1 LPVAVLG
8 RQTERDLVKKLR
20 VLNKVERHEKSGEQA
35 QSNVFVFCDKSTGAA
50 QFRAGATADLD
61 FAVERIAGLL
71 AMKCLASGSEPT
83 DFDVLAPAH
92 PILVNRL
99 TQRAQELLEEGRAVA
114 CPSSLSARQKE
125 ILQAVLCNQANKEIA
140 SKLNITVR
148 TVKFHIS
155 TLLSKFGVENRMELA
170 RRAANLVRP
179 ANHTEFEGMNER
191 QAIVNER
198 RKIRSFSLS
207 SLSGNSCKSQSF
219 RLAGKT
225 LLA

>member
-1 LPVAVLG
+1 
-8 RQTERDLVKKLR
+8 VKKLR
-20 VLNKVERHEKSGEQA
+20 VLNKVERAEKRAEQA
-35 QSNVFVFCDKSTGAA
+35 QSNVFVFCDKATGAA

-71 AMKCLASGSEPT
+71 AMKCLASGSEPA
-83 DFDVLAPAH
+83 DFDVLVPAH

-114 CPSSLSARQKE
+114 CPSSLSSRQKE
-125 ILQAVLCNQANKEIA
+125 ILQAVLANQANKEIA

-155 TLLSKFGVENRMELA
+155 TLLSKFGVENRLELA

-179 ANHTEFEGMNER
+179 ANHSEYEGMNER
-191 QAIVNER
+191 EAVANER
-198 RKIRSFSLS
+198 RKVSSFSLS
-207 SLSGNSCKSQSF
+207 SLSGNSGKSQNF

>member
-1 LPVAVLG
+1 M
-8 RQTERDLVKKLR
+8 KKLQ
-20 VLNKVERHEKSGEQA
+20 VFNKVERREKRSSPEQA
-35 QSNVFVFCDKSTGAA
+35 NVFVFCDKSTGAA
-50 QFRAGATADLD
+50 QFRADAAANMD

-71 AMKCLASGSEPT
+71 AMKCLASGSEPA
-83 DFDVLAPAH
+83 DFDVLVPAH

-114 CPSSLSARQKE
+114 CPSSLSSRQKE
-125 ILQAVLCNQANKEIA
+125 ILQAVLCNKANKEIA

-155 TLLSKFGVENRMELA
+155 TLLGKFGVENRVELA

-179 ANHTEFEGMNER
+179 ASCFENEGTNDGR
-191 QAIVNER
+191 ATVNEP
-198 RKIRSFSLS
+198 RKVRSFSLNSMPANS
-207 SLSGNSCKSQSF
+207 SKSQTF
-219 RLAGKT
+219 RPPAKT